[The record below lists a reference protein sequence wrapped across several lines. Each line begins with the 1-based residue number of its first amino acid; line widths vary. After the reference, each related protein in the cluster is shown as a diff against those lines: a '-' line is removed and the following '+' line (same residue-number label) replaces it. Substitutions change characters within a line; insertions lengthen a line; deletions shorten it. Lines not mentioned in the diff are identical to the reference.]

1 MLKYEQLPNW
11 IINLDIEDIS
21 YIKKLILYSGSLKEL
36 AKEYDVSYPTIRIR
50 MDKLIEKVKLYDKE
64 EIDPYIEK
72 IKLLAINDKIDL
84 DTAKILIQEYRSVK
98 KNGNWFDFYFLLYW
112 NFKYNNILTVQR

>member
-98 KNGNWFDFYFLLYW
+98 KNGN
-112 NFKYNNILTVQR
+112 